1 MKMTLFEAIATG
13 TKFKRK
19 ATADWF
25 NLQPTGN
32 NLSIDDL
39 TAKDYY
45 TEACPLIE
53 TLSMVELE
61 KAYTTV
67 NLTMKMGR
75 AQFREF
81 IHALCGMVVK

>member
-1 MKMTLFEAIATG
+1 MTLFDAMATG

-19 ATADWF
+19 AAADWF

-39 TAKDYY
+39 TAKDWY
-45 TEACPLIE
+45 TEACPLMDGL
-53 TLSMVELE
+53 TMADLE

-75 AQFREF
+75 PQFREF
-81 IHALCGMVVK
+81 IHALCGMVIK